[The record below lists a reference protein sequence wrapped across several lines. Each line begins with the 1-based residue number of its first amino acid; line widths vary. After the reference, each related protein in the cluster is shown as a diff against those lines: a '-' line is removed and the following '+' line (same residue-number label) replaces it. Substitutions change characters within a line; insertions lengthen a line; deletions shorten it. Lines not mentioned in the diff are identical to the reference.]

1 MQLKENMTEILKL
14 LNSNLYEY
22 NQKENIIKL
31 QNSYYSSEHQIYKE
45 MIEISEF
52 LSNANIYYKIDEN
65 YNFIL

>member
-22 NQKENIIKL
+22 DQKENIIKL